1 MTTVRIYPSN
11 LGGMQKQA
19 CHLDYI
25 EDILKKAGVVVS
37 DTEGAIRYVTHDK
50 YVVEAYGDGTG
61 YPNSLGVKLVDKVT
75 LQDAMS
81 EFGFLTLQS
90 QLITDVDSIALNDF
104 IIKCRVS
111 SGKLGVTKNGVPL
124 DNAFNGV
131 PFKDK
136 EALKKHPL
144 FNPAFFTNG
153 DFIAQQDA
161 GIRKH
166 TLATVAAVANSNSD
180 LLFLRNTTDEWE
192 FLERKSTTLAFN
204 TYPELNAKIQE
215 FFKLHGIK
223 NSSVTVQFVIKDK
236 EYYPVD
242 WNFRFG
248 INMGKEMRARN
259 PIEFETAIL
268 HMVGDTPTPQFTY
281 TDTWVTEFK

>member
-1 MTTVRIYPSN
+1 MLIRVYPSN
-11 LGGMQKQA
+11 LTTQQKQG

-25 EDILKKAGVVVS
+25 ESILAKVGINISAV
-37 DTEGAIRYVTHDK
+37 EGSIKYVTHDRH
-50 YVVEAYGDGTG
+50 VLEAYADGTG
-61 YPNSLGVKLVDKVT
+61 YPNGIAAKLVDKAG
-75 LQDAMS
+75 LQQVMA
-81 EFGFLTLQS
+81 EFGFATLPS
-90 QLITDVDSIALNDF
+90 EIIFDVESILLKNF
-104 IIKCRVS
+104 IVKHRYS
-111 SGKLGVTKNGVPL
+111 SGKLGVTKTGACLHNP
-124 DNAFNGV
+124 FNGI
-131 PFKDK
+131 PFADK
-136 EALKKHPL
+136 EALKNHPL
-144 FNPAFFTNG
+144 FKSPLFIDG

-192 FLERKSTTLAFN
+192 FLDRKSTTLAFN
-204 TYPELNAKIQE
+204 VYPELNAKIQE

-223 NSSVTVQFVIKDK
+223 NASVTVQFVIKDN

-248 INMGKEMRARN
+248 TNMGKEMRARN
-259 PIEFETAIL
+259 PIEFETGIL
-268 HMVGDTPTPQFTY
+268 HMVGNTTTPQFTY